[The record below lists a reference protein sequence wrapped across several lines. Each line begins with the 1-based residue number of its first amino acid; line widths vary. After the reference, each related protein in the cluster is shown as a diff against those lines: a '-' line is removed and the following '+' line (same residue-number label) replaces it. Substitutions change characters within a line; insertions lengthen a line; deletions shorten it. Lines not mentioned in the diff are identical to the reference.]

1 VGFPQQ
7 LGGQRIRGKGLFF
20 GHLTGHSWKKRYR
33 KNNGK
38 YRKHGRTW
46 NRKMEQ
52 HGTLNADNKE
62 ISRFTAR
69 NGMFHV

>member
-1 VGFPQQ
+1 
-7 LGGQRIRGKGLFF
+7 
-20 GHLTGHSWKKRYR
+20 LTGHSWKKRYR